1 MREQFNVYGMH
12 CAMCSSKIE
21 KKLNSFEGVSARVKL
36 DSGIVVIDYDSD
48 KYKLAMFKKEIKKL
62 GYKTDNSNETFEKVA
77 LILGII
83 ITIFFLIGELRMFG
97 VNLPAIFNNPYLGL
111 GLASIVL
118 FTLGLKFYY
127 HAFFDIKSM
136 SLGMDVLVCLGVTS
150 AYGLSIYQ
158 IIKGADMYYFASV
171 AMITTLVSIGKLIED
186 KVKHNTSYTVS
197 MLTSKV
203 STKATIIDTDD
214 DGEEEI
220 SEIEAK
226 NVKIGDIVLVKQ
238 GETIP
243 VDGIIIS
250 GNASVD
256 EAILSGESKPISK
269 KIGSKVLAST
279 ILVEGTIKVKVTCT
293 SDETFISKVI
303 EAVEQASIYKPPIER
318 LTKKI
323 ANIFV
328 PAVLAVA
335 LTTFI
340 IWLIIGKGIERSIV
354 VFASILLVSCPCALG
369 LATPMAILVGSNR
382 SANLGII
389 YKSGDYLEYARKIKR
404 IYFDKTKTLT
414 LGNMAVV
421 EDSLD
426 NDALCYLVSLEKM
439 SLHPIAK
446 AIISHYQDVK
456 VYSVSDFE
464 NIPGVGIKGKVDSK
478 LVEVSSVDDLE
489 YTTIKVVVDGI
500 DAGCVKLADQIRDD
514 SKEVID
520 RLHKMGISTF
530 MLTGDSEGVAKNVA
544 TTLGIDNYQ
553 SSLDPIKKS
562 EIIKE
567 SDDISAFVGDG
578 INDAVALKSAN
589 VGFSVA
595 DGTDISVS
603 ASDVILLKDNLNLV
617 CDTIAISKITFRN
630 IVENLIFAAIYNLIA
645 IPLACF
651 GITSPVISSI
661 MMALSN
667 LLVVGNAIRI
677 RYIKIK

>member
-21 KKLNSFEGVSARVKL
+21 KKLNSFKGVNAHVRL
-36 DSGIVVIDYDSD
+36 DSGVVVIDYNPEQ
-48 KYKLAMFKKEIKKL
+48 YKLSMFKKEIKKL
-62 GYKTDNSNETFEKVA
+62 GYKCDNSNELFEKVA
-77 LILGII
+77 LIIGAI
-83 ITIFFLIGELRMFG
+83 ITLFFLIGELKMFG
-97 VNLPAIFNNPYLGL
+97 INLPPIFNNPYLGL
-111 GLASIVL
+111 ALASVVL

-127 HAFFDIKSM
+127 HAFFDIKNL

-171 AMITTLVSIGKLIED
+171 AMIITLVSVGKLIEA

-197 MLTSKV
+197 MLSSKIS
-203 STKATIIDTDD
+203 STANLVEVDE
-214 DGEEEI
+214 DGVEEI
-220 SEIEAK
+220 TSIEAK

-243 VDGIIIS
+243 VDGVILS

-256 EAILSGESKPISK
+256 EAIITGESKPVSK

-279 ILVEGTIKVKVTCT
+279 ILIEGIVKVKVTT
-293 SDETFISKVI
+293 NSDETFISKVI
-303 EAVEQASIYKPPIER
+303 DAVEKASIYKPPIER

-323 ANIFV
+323 ANVFV
-328 PAVLAVA
+328 PVVVGIAII
-335 LTTFI
+335 TFI
-340 IWLIIGKGIERSIV
+340 IWLTLGKGIEKSIITS
-354 VFASILLVSCPCALG
+354 ASILLISCPCALG

-382 SANLGII
+382 SANLGIL
-389 YKSGDYLEYARKIKR
+389 YKSGDYLEYARKIR
-404 IYFDKTKTLT
+404 CIYFDKTKTLT
-414 LGNMAVV
+414 LGNMEVV
-421 EDSLD
+421 DDNLDEDAI
-426 NDALCYLVSLEKM
+426 NYLVSLEKM

-446 AIISHYQDVK
+446 AIINHYKDAK
-456 VYSVSDFE
+456 IFAVSNFE
-464 NIPGVGIKGKVDSK
+464 NVAGVGIKGIVDGK
-478 LVEVSSVDDLE
+478 LVEVKSIDDLE
-489 YTTIKVVVDGI
+489 YTTIKIVVDEIDSGI
-500 DAGCVKLADQIRDD
+500 VKLADQIRDD
-514 SKEVID
+514 SKVVID
-520 RLHKMGISTF
+520 RLKKMGVTPY
-530 MLTGDSEGVAKNVA
+530 MLTGDNEGVAKAVA
-544 TTLGIDNYQ
+544 SSLGIDNYH
-553 SSLDPIKKS
+553 SRLNPIQKA

-567 SDDISAFVGDG
+567 NSEVCGFVGDG

-595 DGTDISVS
+595 EGTDISVS
-603 ASDVILLKDNLNLV
+603 ASDVVLLKDNLNLV

-630 IVENLIFAAIYNLIA
+630 IVENLVFAAIYNIVM

-651 GITSPVISSI
+651 GITSPVLSSV

>member
-21 KKLNSFEGVSARVKL
+21 KKLNSFNGVNARVKL
-36 DSGIVVIDYDSD
+36 DSGVVVIDYDPNI
-48 KYKLAMFKKEIKKL
+48 YKLSMFKKEIKQL
-62 GYKTDNSNETFEKVA
+62 GYRCDNSSETFEKVA
-77 LILGII
+77 LILGAI
-83 ITIFFLIGELRMFG
+83 ITLFFLVGELKMFG
-97 VNLPAIFNNPYLGL
+97 VNLPAFFNNPFLGL

-118 FTLGLKFYY
+118 FSLGLKFYY
-127 HAFFDIKSM
+127 HAFFDIKNL

-171 AMITTLVSIGKLIED
+171 AMIITLVSVGKLIED

-197 MLTSKV
+197 MLSSKV
-203 STKATIIDTDD
+203 STTAHLIEIDEDG
-214 DGEEEI
+214 GEEITEV
-220 SEIEAK
+220 EAK
-226 NVKIGDIVLVKQ
+226 SVNVGDIVLVKQ

-243 VDGIIIS
+243 VDGVIIS

-256 EAILSGESKPISK
+256 EAIISGESKPISK

-279 ILVEGTIKVKVTCT
+279 ILIEGTIKVKVTTT
-293 SDETFISKVI
+293 SDETFISMVI
-303 EAVEQASIYKPPIER
+303 DAVEQASMYKPPIER

-328 PAVLAVA
+328 PAVVSIA
-335 LTTFI
+335 LITFI
-340 IWLIIGKGIERSIV
+340 IWLILGKGIEKSIIT
-354 VFASILLVSCPCALG
+354 FASVLLISCPCALG

-389 YKSGDYLEYARKIKR
+389 YKSGDYLEYARKIRR

-414 LGNMAVV
+414 LGNMVV
-421 EDSLD
+421 VDSNLD
-426 NDALCYLVSLEKM
+426 IDSASLLVSLEKM

-446 AIISHYQDVK
+446 AIISYYKDVK
-456 VYSVSDFE
+456 ALTVTNFE
-464 NIPGVGIKGKVDSK
+464 NIPGVGIKGIVDGKV
-478 LVEVSSVDDLE
+478 VEAKSIDDLE
-489 YTTIKVVVDGI
+489 YTSIKLLVDGM
-500 DAGCVKLADQIRDD
+500 DAGSVKLEDQIRDD

-520 RLHKMGISTF
+520 RLHKMGISTY
-530 MLTGDSEGVAKNVA
+530 MLTGDSDGVAKKVA
-544 TTLGIDNYQ
+544 NSLEIDQYV
-553 SSLDPIKKS
+553 SSLNPIKKA

-567 SDDISAFVGDG
+567 DKEVCGFVGDG
-578 INDAVALKSAN
+578 INDAVALKSAD
-589 VGFSVA
+589 VGFSVV
-595 DGTDISVS
+595 DGTDISIS

-630 IVENLIFAAIYNLIA
+630 IVENLIFAAIYNIVM

-651 GITSPVISSI
+651 GITSPVLSSI

>member
-1 MREQFNVYGMH
+1 MREKFNVYGMH

-21 KKLNSFEGVSARVKL
+21 KKLNSFNGVKASVKL
-36 DSGIVVIDYDSD
+36 DSGEVVIDYNPDQ
-48 KYKLAMFKKEIKKL
+48 YKLSMFKKEIKKL
-62 GYKTDNSNETFEKVA
+62 GYKCDNSNETFEKVA
-77 LILGII
+77 LVLGIV
-83 ITIFFLIGELRMFG
+83 ITIFFLVGELRMFG
-97 VNLPAIFNNPYLGL
+97 LNIPAIFNNPYLGL

-118 FTLGLKFYY
+118 FTLGLEFYY
-127 HAFFDIKSM
+127 HAFFDIKNM

-171 AMITTLVSIGKLIED
+171 SMIITLVSIGKLIEA

-197 MLTSKV
+197 MLSSKI
-203 STKATIIDTDD
+203 SSKANLIETDD
-214 DGEEEI
+214 DGLEEI
-220 SEIEAK
+220 TEIEAK

-243 VDGIIIS
+243 VDGVVVS

-256 EAILSGESKPISK
+256 EAIISGESKPVSK

-279 ILVEGTIKVKVTCT
+279 ILIEGTIKVKVTT
-293 SDETFISKVI
+293 NSDETFISKVI
-303 EAVEQASIYKPPIER
+303 EAVEQASMYKPPIER

-328 PAVLAVA
+328 PAVVSIAVV
-335 LTTFI
+335 TFI
-340 IWLIIGKGIERSIV
+340 IWLILGKGIEKSV
-354 VFASILLVSCPCALG
+354 VTSASVLLISCPCALG

-382 SANLGII
+382 SANLGIL

-414 LGNMAVV
+414 LGNMEVIDASLSE
-421 EDSLD
+421 ED
-426 NDALCYLVSLEKM
+426 AIYLVSLEKM

-446 AIISHYQDVK
+446 AIISYYKDVK
-456 VYSVSDFE
+456 SLVVTDYE
-464 NIPGVGIKGKVDSK
+464 NIPGVGIKGKVDGK
-478 LVEVSSVDDLE
+478 LVEVKSIDDPKF
-489 YTTIKVVVDGI
+489 TKVQILLDETSIGY
-500 DAGCVKLADQIRDD
+500 VKLADIIRDD

-520 RLHKMGISTF
+520 RLKKMGISPY
-530 MLTGDSEGVAKNVA
+530 MLTGDNDGVAKEVA
-544 TTLGIDNYQ
+544 SSLGIPNYH
-553 SSLDPIKKS
+553 SSLNPIQKAD
-562 EIIKE
+562 IIKE
-567 SDDISAFVGDG
+567 SDEVCGFVGDG
-578 INDAVALKSAN
+578 INDAIALKSAN

-595 DGTDISVS
+595 SGTDISVS

-630 IVENLIFAAIYNLIA
+630 IVENLVFAAIYNIVM
-645 IPLACF
+645 IPLACA
-651 GITSPVISSI
+651 GITSPVLSSI
-661 MMALSN
+661 MMGLSN

-677 RYIKIK
+677 KYIKIK

>member
-1 MREQFNVYGMH
+1 MREKFNVYGMH

-21 KKLNSFEGVSARVKL
+21 KKLNSFNGVKASVKL
-36 DSGIVVIDYDSD
+36 DSGEVVIDYNPDQ
-48 KYKLAMFKKEIKKL
+48 YKLSMFKKEIKKL
-62 GYKTDNSNETFEKVA
+62 GYKCDNSNETFEKVA
-77 LILGII
+77 LVLGIV
-83 ITIFFLIGELRMFG
+83 ITIFFLVGELRMFG
-97 VNLPAIFNNPYLGL
+97 LNIPAIFNNPYLGL

-127 HAFFDIKSM
+127 HAFFDIKNM

-171 AMITTLVSIGKLIED
+171 SMIITLVSIGKLIEA

-197 MLTSKV
+197 MLSSKI
-203 STKATIIDTDD
+203 SSKANLIETDD
-214 DGEEEI
+214 DGLEEI
-220 SEIEAK
+220 TEIEAK

-243 VDGIIIS
+243 VDGVVVS

-256 EAILSGESKPISK
+256 EAIISGESKPVSK

-279 ILVEGTIKVKVTCT
+279 ILIEGTIKVKVTT
-293 SDETFISKVI
+293 NSDETFISKVI
-303 EAVEQASIYKPPIER
+303 EAVEQASMYKPPIER

-328 PAVLAVA
+328 PAVVSIAVV
-335 LTTFI
+335 TFI
-340 IWLIIGKGIERSIV
+340 IWLILGKGIEKSV
-354 VFASILLVSCPCALG
+354 VTSASVLLISCPCALG

-382 SANLGII
+382 SANLGIL

-414 LGNMAVV
+414 LGNMEVIDASLSE
-421 EDSLD
+421 ED
-426 NDALCYLVSLEKM
+426 AIYLVSLEKM

-446 AIISHYQDVK
+446 AIISYYKDVK
-456 VYSVSDFE
+456 SLVVTDYE
-464 NIPGVGIKGKVDSK
+464 NIPGVGIKGKVDGK
-478 LVEVSSVDDLE
+478 LVEVKSIDDPKF
-489 YTTIKVVVDGI
+489 TKVQILLDGTSI
-500 DAGCVKLADQIRDD
+500 GYVKLADIIRDD

-520 RLHKMGISTF
+520 RLKKMGISPY
-530 MLTGDSEGVAKNVA
+530 MLTGDNDGVAKEVA
-544 TTLGIDNYQ
+544 SSLGIPNYH
-553 SSLDPIKKS
+553 SSLNPIQKAD
-562 EIIKE
+562 IIKE
-567 SDDISAFVGDG
+567 SDEVCGFVGDG

-595 DGTDISVS
+595 SGTDISVS

-630 IVENLIFAAIYNLIA
+630 IVENLVFAAIYNIVM
-645 IPLACF
+645 IPLACA
-651 GITSPVISSI
+651 GITSPVLSSI
-661 MMALSN
+661 MMGLSN

-677 RYIKIK
+677 KYIKIK